1 MTPRPTSSHARA
13 QFNFNNFDRASCHS
27 CGRSRDP
34 RPDFFGEVGEGRPM
48 RFCAVSFAITC
59 VSVLS
64 ISSAQAQW
72 TEAKIPNE
80 QNRTV
85 QGCAAEPRQPGDWV
99 CIMLRCDQ
107 PGSPLSLYFS
117 SAKPELRGKVKLLTD
132 DGSFEVS
139 IAAPASSQLPFSTRA
154 EMTPGNLIEAM
165 KSSKTLTIENT
176 ELPPPHNR
184 ISMQNSRKAIEYVER
199 VCTRQPS
206 AARFWRRI
214 TRAVGLY

>member
-1 MTPRPTSSHARA
+1 
-13 QFNFNNFDRASCHS
+13 
-27 CGRSRDP
+27 
-34 RPDFFGEVGEGRPM
+34 M
-48 RFCAVSFAITC
+48 RFCAASFAIAC
-59 VSVLS
+59 VSALS

-107 PGSPLSLYFS
+107 PGSPLSLYVS
-117 SAKPELRGKVKLLTD
+117 SAKPELRGKVKLMLD

-139 IAAPASSQLPFSTRA
+139 IAAPSNSELPFSARA
-154 EMTPGNLIEAM
+154 EMPPGNLIEAM
-165 KSSKTLTIENT
+165 KSSKTLTIENA
-176 ELPPPHNR
+176 ELAPPHNR

-199 VCTRQPS
+199 VCNRRPS
-206 AARFWRRI
+206 ATRFWRRL
-214 TRAVGLY
+214 TRAVGIY